1 FMDVIAA
8 IATGSATTAIGIVRV
23 AGEGCFA
30 LCNQIFRAAN
40 GRPFSDQAPRS
51 MVLGEVLDAA
61 GGVLDHGLAV
71 RFPAPHSYTGE
82 DCAEFHCHGSP
93 VVLREVLSALFAVG
107 ARQARAGEFT
117 RRAFLNGQLDLTQA
131 EAVSDLIAAE
141 TAAAA
146 KHAAAQLDGVLRR
159 DFEDIYNRLLDI
171 SAQFYAVVDYP
182 DEDIADLDLTELSAA
197 LETSEATLSRLLA
210 TCDRGRVLK
219 SGVPAVI
226 LGRPNVGKSS
236 LLNALLGYDRAIVTA
251 TAGTTRDTVEEP
263 LLLGGVLLR
272 LTDTAGLRQT
282 QDPIEA
288 QGVTR
293 AKAAAERAE
302 LSLLVLDGS
311 APATEEDRL
320 ALSIAL
326 TAPHCIAVVNK
337 SDLPPCLDA
346 AALSPGFSA
355 VLSVCAKT
363 GEGLS
368 ALDAAV
374 AALYPAGEIPPG
386 EILTTQRQQ
395 ETAGRARDAIRRGRE
410 ALLAGFTPDAILSD
424 VEEALS
430 ALGEMTGKT
439 AREEIVSRIFERFC
453 VGK

>member
-1 FMDVIAA
+1 MDVIAA

-346 AALSPGFSA
+346 AALSPAFSA

>member
-1 FMDVIAA
+1 MDVIAA

-93 VVLREVLSALFAVG
+93 VVLREVLGALFAVG

-346 AALSPGFSA
+346 AALSPAFSA